1 MWSTIL
7 KEMSIDEHIDIL
19 LPKIYSQLE
28 KQGYTNI
35 TEEQL
40 EEALVSFIKE
50 QVFSNKVSWQQFL
63 KV

>member
-7 KEMSIDEHIDIL
+7 KEMSIDEHIDML
-19 LPKIYSQLE
+19 VPKIYSQLE

-50 QVFSNKVSWQQFL
+50 QVFGNKVSWKQFL

>member
-1 MWSTIL
+1 
-7 KEMSIDEHIDIL
+7 MSIDEHIDIL

-50 QVFSNKVSWQQFL
+50 QVFGNKVSWQQFL

>member
-1 MWSTIL
+1 MV
-7 KEMSIDEHIDIL
+7 KFD
-19 LPKIYSQLE
+19 P
-28 KQGYTNI
+28 TNEL

-50 QVFSNKVSWQQFL
+50 QVFGNKVSWQQFL

>member
-50 QVFSNKVSWQQFL
+50 QVFGNKVSWQQFL

>member
-7 KEMSIDEHIDIL
+7 KEMSIDEHIDML
-19 LPKIYSQLE
+19 VPKIYSQLE

-40 EEALVSFIKE
+40 EEKGLISFCTKGIYG
-50 QVFSNKVSWQQFL
+50 S
-63 KV
+63 